1 MNANHMAIIVHHY
14 NEKVPGKVL
23 PQMKTHITFD
33 TKNISLIPFK
43 HTYHRNIPH
52 MSQICQ

>member
-1 MNANHMAIIVHHY
+1 MNANHMAILVHHY

-23 PQMKTHITFD
+23 PQMKTHVTFD
-33 TKNISLIPFK
+33 TKNISLVPFK